1 MTLID
6 DKITIIE
13 HIYRNTAFSEDEEK
27 NNYIHDTLSSY
38 IKERYLY
45 GNDIDDEKVFVLTR
59 SYSTPKTPP
68 KNEFYTLKRSS
79 FKLIP
84 AENLLIERTLE
95 TLNKRE
101 IYSFKKSSST
111 TRILSSNVVGFM
123 HPLEKKGENV
133 FKMKNPRVNRAVGII
148 CMFTQKQD
156 IENYIKEIIPTD
168 IELDGMITN
177 KTSKVVLCLMLEFIL
192 RYNEEK
198 KFKNQKWFL
207 TTEIGILN
215 DFQKMKTNQ

>member
-1 MTLID
+1 M
-6 DKITIIE
+6 
-13 HIYRNTAFSEDEEK
+13 
-27 NNYIHDTLSSY
+27 
-38 IKERYLY
+38 
-45 GNDIDDEKVFVLTR
+45 
-59 SYSTPKTPP
+59 
-68 KNEFYTLKRSS
+68 
-79 FKLIP
+79 
-84 AENLLIERTLE
+84 E